1 MVITTEDLKIWALTI
16 WGEARGEDLRGQF
29 AVARVIYNRAT
40 KHNKPI
46 KDVCL
51 QRYQFSCWNP
61 DDPNH
66 KIIAN
71 NAFDISTKGYWQALD
86 AIQMVVRVVGNEDP
100 IKGATHYCTLN
111 THPYWAN
118 NKEPCAIIGNHK
130 FYNNID

>member
-1 MVITTEDLKIWALTI
+1 MIITNEDLKIWALTV
-16 WGEARGEDLRGQF
+16 WGEARGEDVRGQL
-29 AVARVIYNRAT
+29 AVAWVIYNRAT
-40 KHNKPI
+40 KKNKSI

-66 KIIAN
+66 KLIAN
-71 NAFDISTKGYWQALD
+71 DSFDVGTKGYWNAID
-86 AIQMVVRVVGNEDP
+86 AIQGVIRVQGALDVTL
-100 IKGATHYCTLN
+100 GATHYCTLN

-118 NKEPCAIIGNHK
+118 NKDPCVIIGNHK